1 MRTLTT
7 FLSFAFLGAISAGCG
22 SGNTSSQDDGVKR
35 LKNKP
40 NNPTLDIALVSDK
53 KLKFTHAGPA
63 GTDVVD
69 GEVGFVGHA
78 TSVTGPHYNVL
89 VMLAWPTPKTCEMTI
104 DYDSKSSSRT
114 MTVSL
119 TGFRDAKA
127 TRDGKAVA
135 LPVELPSG
143 KQKVVITASC
153 P

>member
-1 MRTLTT
+1 MRTLTKIILVT
-7 FLSFAFLGAISAGCG
+7 LMATISGCG
-22 SGNTSSQDDGVKR
+22 SNKTPNLDNGVNR

-40 NNPTLDIALVSDK
+40 NNPTLNIALVSDK

-104 DYDSKSSSRT
+104 DYDSKGSSRT

-119 TGFRDAKA
+119 AWFRDAKA

-143 KQKVVITASC
+143 KQKVVVTANC

>member
-1 MRTLTT
+1 MRVSTKIILVTLLATV
-7 FLSFAFLGAISAGCG
+7 SGCG
-22 SGNTSSQDDGVKR
+22 SSKTPKTAGEKALANKR
-35 LKNKP
+35 D
-40 NNPTLDIALVSDK
+40 NPLLTIALVNDK
-53 KLKFTHAGPA
+53 KLKFTHVGPM

-89 VMLAWPTPKTCEMTI
+89 VMLAWPTPKTCEMSI
-104 DYDSKSSSRT
+104 DYDSKGSSRT

-143 KQKVVITASC
+143 KQKVVITATC